1 MSIILYDLVGT
12 DDRRFSPN
20 TWRSR
25 LALAHKG
32 LDAEIR
38 PTRFLE
44 IAGICGGNQK
54 TVPVIEDGDAVIG
67 DSWAIAKHLEDTYP
81 DHPSL
86 FGGAAGRALT
96 LAFQNWVLCEVYAK
110 IAPLVVADI
119 CGHLDPEDGAYFR
132 QSREKRFGMSLEDV
146 QAGRDDKIDPFRKA
160 LHPARMTLRDQPFM
174 GGDAPLYADYVLF
187 AALLWPR
194 VISPF
199 QILTPDDPVY
209 DWFERCLDLHD
220 GLARTTAAYDW

>member
-1 MSIILYDLVGT
+1 MAIILYDLVGV

-32 LDAEIR
+32 LAADIR
-38 PTRFLE
+38 PTRFLD
-44 IAGICGGNQK
+44 IPGICGGDQK
-54 TVPVIEDGDAVIG
+54 TVPVIEDGDAIIG
-67 DSWAIAKHLEDTYP
+67 DSWAIAEHLEDTYP
-81 DHPSL
+81 DRPSL
-86 FGGAAGRALT
+86 FGGPAGRALSRT
-96 LAFQNWVLCEVYAK
+96 FQNWVLCEVYAK

-119 CGHLDPEDGAYFR
+119 CDHLDEEDRAYFR
-132 QSREKRFGMSLEDV
+132 QSREARFGMSLEDV
-146 QAGRDDKIDPFRKA
+146 QAGREDKIEPFRKS
-160 LHPARMTLRDQPFM
+160 LHPARMTLRAQPFM
-174 GGDAPLYADYVLF
+174 GGDTPLYADYVLF

-199 QILTPDDPVY
+199 QILKPDDPVY